1 MSSNRTLTSPRR
13 APLRHRRLIAGIV
26 PLAVIALGAAV
37 ILPTSSSGAAQAVV
51 NLGTATSFSV
61 LAGSGITNTGATT
74 ISGDVG
80 SYATP
85 SETGFSTVTLNG
97 TNEGGDAVTQQAK
110 TDLTTAYNTAAGA
123 KPFTNEA
130 VELGGT
136 TLTPGVYRS
145 PGTFGITG
153 TLTLNTQGDP
163 NAVFIFQ
170 TASTLISASD
180 SNVVVLGGGTAC
192 NVFWQIGSSATLG
205 TGSQLIGSVLAVASI
220 TANTGATIEGRLL
233 ARNGAVT
240 LDHNT
245 ITTPVCAAATT
256 TTAASAASSTSAA
269 TPTTSGATPTTSA
282 ATPTSTGSG
291 ATTST
296 VASGAAPVVTSTST
310 TTPATPALPTTTT
323 VPATLVPGTPGS
335 TTPGGPALPHTL

>member
-1 MSSNRTLTSPRR
+1 MSSNRTFTSLWR
-13 APLRHRRLIAGIV
+13 APIRHRRLLAGIV

-37 ILPTSSSGAAQAVV
+37 ILPTSSSGAAQAAVD
-51 NLGTATSFSV
+51 LGTATSFSV
-61 LAGSGITNTGATT
+61 LAGAGITNTGATT

-85 SETGFSTVTLNG
+85 SETGFGTVTVNG
-97 TNEGGDAVTQQAK
+97 TNEDGDAVTQQAK

-123 KPFTNEA
+123 TPFTNVA

-180 SNVVVLGGGTAC
+180 SNVVVLGGGSAC
-192 NVFWQIGSSATLG
+192 NVFWQVGSSATLA
-205 TGSQLIGSVLAVASI
+205 TGSHLIGSVLAVASI

-245 ITTPVCAAATT
+245 ITTPVCAAAATT
-256 TTAASAASSTSAA
+256 TTAASGAS
-269 TPTTSGATPTTSA
+269 TTSGATPTTSA
-282 ATPTSTGSG
+282 ATPTTAGSG

-296 VASGAAPVVTSTST
+296 VASGAAPVVTTTST
-310 TTPATPALPTTTT
+310 TTPALPGSTTTT
-323 VPATLVPGTPGS
+323 VPTTLVPG
-335 TTPGGPALPHTL
+335 TPGGPALPHTL